1 LGLKHFDKKV
11 ETSMTFLVHRQ
22 SLKQWLRILAVACVL
37 ALVAQASTAWLGG
50 ELGSPWEVAA
60 WAVQDEAAP
69 APAPAP
75 AAGDAG
81 ATEGPRVYLLQ
92 WIYQALGIGYILV
105 FMILSFT
112 LGAFFIMNFL
122 SSRRATICPPELAEQ
137 FEQQLDAKQYQEAY
151 ETAKADES
159 FLGNVLAAGMARLQS
174 GYAKSLEAMQ
184 EVGEDEA
191 MKLEHRLSYM
201 DLIARISPMVG
212 LFGTVHGMINAFQ
225 KISESGGT
233 PDPTRL
239 AMDIATALVTTLLGL
254 AIAIPA
260 MVAYTVLR
268 NHVHRLVLEVGM
280 TAEELM
286 NRFENVSTEKR
297 A

>member
-1 LGLKHFDKKV
+1 MNWLGNKR
-11 ETSMTFLVHRQ
+11 ENA
-22 SLKQWLRILAVACVL
+22 QWLTIAAMAIGIAVAASWSVSWMESN
-37 ALVAQASTAWLGG
+37 AMTWAQDDAAAGAGAGAAGG
-50 ELGSPWEVAA
+50 A
-60 WAVQDEAAP
+60 
-69 APAPAP
+69 AP
-75 AAGDAG
+75 AAGAP
-81 ATEGPRVYLLQ
+81 ATGGKRVNLLQ
-92 WIYQALGIGYILV
+92 WVYEALGLTYILV

-112 LGAFFIMNFL
+112 LGAFFVMNFL
-122 SSRRATICPPELAEQ
+122 SSRRGTICPPQLAEQ

-159 FLGNVLAAGMARLQS
+159 FLGQVLAAGMARLQS

-201 DLIARISPMVG
+201 DLIARIAPMVG
-212 LFGTVHGMINAFQ
+212 LFGTVDGMIRAFQ

-280 TAEELM
+280 TAQELM
-286 NRFENVSTEKR
+286 NRFESVSTEKR
-297 A
+297 T

>member
-1 LGLKHFDKKV
+1 MVFGKN
-11 ETSMTFLVHRQ
+11 RQ
-22 SLKQWLRILAVACVL
+22 NA
-37 ALVAQASTAWLGG
+37 TWLGIVCLAG
-50 ELGSPWEVAA
+50 LLATGLAGLGGGWDSSALWAQDQGAA
-60 WAVQDEAAP
+60 GEAA
-69 APAPAP
+69 A
-75 AAGDAG
+75 AAGG
-81 ATEGPRVYLLQ
+81 TRVYLLQ
-92 WIYQALGIGYILV
+92 WIYEALGIGYILV

-122 SSRRATICPPELAEQ
+122 SSRRGTICPPQLAEQ

-151 ETAKADES
+151 ELAKSDDS

-174 GYAKSLEAMQ
+174 GYVKSIEAMQ

-260 MVAYTVLR
+260 MVAFTVLR

-286 NRFENVSTEKR
+286 SRFENVSTDKKR
-297 A
+297 S

>member
-1 LGLKHFDKKV
+1 MICLGNKR
-11 ETSMTFLVHRQ
+11 EYT
-22 SLKQWLRILAVACVL
+22 QWLAIAAL
-37 ALVAQASTAWLGG
+37 ALGIALAASWGVSWLETGATVWAQD
-50 ELGSPWEVAA
+50 AA
-60 WAVQDEAAP
+60 ADP
-69 APAPAP
+69 APQADPADP
-75 AAGDAG
+75 ATGG
-81 ATEGPRVYLLQ
+81 KRVYLLQ
-92 WIYQALGIGYILV
+92 WIYEALGITYILV

-112 LGAFFIMNFL
+112 LGAFFVMNFL
-122 SSRRATICPPELAEQ
+122 SSRRGTICPPQLAEQ

-159 FLGNVLAAGMARLQS
+159 FLGQVLAAGMARLQS
-174 GYAKSLEAMQ
+174 GYAKSIEAMQ

-201 DLIARISPMVG
+201 DLIARIAPMVG
-212 LFGTVHGMINAFQ
+212 LFGTVDGMIRAFQ

-280 TAEELM
+280 TAQELM
-286 NRFENVSTEKR
+286 NRFESVSTEKR

>member
-1 LGLKHFDKKV
+1 MNWLGNKR
-11 ETSMTFLVHRQ
+11 ENA
-22 SLKQWLRILAVACVL
+22 QWLTIAAMAIGIAVAASWSVSWMESN
-37 ALVAQASTAWLGG
+37 AMMWAQDD
-50 ELGSPWEVAA
+50 AA
-60 WAVQDEAAP
+60 AGA
-69 APAPAP
+69 AP
-75 AAGDAG
+75 AAGAP
-81 ATEGPRVYLLQ
+81 ATGPNRVNLLQ
-92 WIYQALGIGYILV
+92 WVYQALGLTYILV

-112 LGAFFIMNFL
+112 LGAFFVMNFL
-122 SSRRATICPPELAEQ
+122 SSRRGTICPPQLAEQ

-159 FLGNVLAAGMARLQS
+159 FLGQVLAAGMARLQS

-201 DLIARISPMVG
+201 DLIARIAPMVG
-212 LFGTVHGMINAFQ
+212 LFGTVDGMIRAFQ

-280 TAEELM
+280 TAQELM
-286 NRFENVSTEKR
+286 NRFESVSTEKR

>member
-1 LGLKHFDKKV
+1 MIWLGNK
-11 ETSMTFLVHRQ
+11 RQ
-22 SLKQWLRILAVACVL
+22 NAQWLTIAAVAIGI
-37 ALVAQASTAWLGG
+37 A
-50 ELGSPWEVAA
+50 VAA
-60 WAVQDEAAP
+60 SWSVSWLETNALTWAQDEAAVG
-69 APAPAP
+69 APP
-75 AAGDAG
+75 AAGVPAPETG
-81 ATEGPRVYLLQ
+81 ANRVNLLQ
-92 WIYQALGIGYILV
+92 WIYQALGLTYILV

-112 LGAFFIMNFL
+112 LGAFFVMNFL
-122 SSRRATICPPELAEQ
+122 SSRRGTICPPQLAEQ

-159 FLGNVLAAGMARLQS
+159 FLGQVLAAGMARLQS

-201 DLIARISPMVG
+201 DLIARIAPMVG
-212 LFGTVHGMINAFQ
+212 LFGTVDGMIRAFQ

-280 TAEELM
+280 TAQELM
-286 NRFENVSTEKR
+286 NRFESVSTEKR
-297 A
+297 V

>member
-1 LGLKHFDKKV
+1 
-11 ETSMTFLVHRQ
+11 MTFLVHRQ
-22 SLKQWLRILAVACVL
+22 SLKQWLRILAVACLL
-37 ALVAQASTAWLGG
+37 ALLAHASTAWLGG
-50 ELGSPWEVAA
+50 ELGLPGDVAA
-60 WAVQDEAAP
+60 WAVQDDAAPAP

-75 AAGDAG
+75 AAGDA
-81 ATEGPRVYLLQ
+81 APEGQRVYLLQ
-92 WIYQALGIGYILV
+92 WIYEALGIGYILV

-122 SSRRATICPPELAEQ
+122 SSRRGTICPPELAEQ

-174 GYAKSLEAMQ
+174 GYTKSIEAMQ

>member
-1 LGLKHFDKKV
+1 MIGLGNRREK
-11 ETSMTFLVHRQ
+11 T
-22 SLKQWLRILAVACVL
+22 QWLAIVAL
-37 ALVAQASTAWLGG
+37 ALGIALTASWGVAWL
-50 ELGSPWEVAA
+50 ETTPTV
-60 WAVQDEAAP
+60 WAQDAP
-69 APAPAP
+69 AEGAAQPADGVDP
-75 AAGDAG
+75 AAG
-81 ATEGPRVYLLQ
+81 PKRVYLLQ
-92 WIYQALGIGYILV
+92 WIYEALGITYILV

-112 LGAFFIMNFL
+112 LGAFFVMNFL
-122 SSRRATICPPELAEQ
+122 SSRRGTICPPQLAEQ

-159 FLGNVLAAGMARLQS
+159 FLGQVLAAGMARLQS
-174 GYAKSLEAMQ
+174 GYAKSIEAMQ

-201 DLIARISPMVG
+201 DLIARIAPMVG
-212 LFGTVHGMINAFQ
+212 LFGTVDGMIRAFQ

-280 TAEELM
+280 TAQELM
-286 NRFENVSTEKR
+286 NRFESVSTEKR
-297 A
+297 S

>member
-1 LGLKHFDKKV
+1 MVGLGNQREHAKWFAVTVLAIGIALMASWGVSSFDV
-11 ETSMTFLVHRQ
+11 GAM
-22 SLKQWLRILAVACVL
+22 AVAQD
-37 ALVAQASTAWLGG
+37 AAPDAAAQA
-50 ELGSPWEVAA
+50 AA
-60 WAVQDEAAP
+60 PDAAP
-69 APAPAP
+69 APA
-75 AAGDAG
+75 
-81 ATEGPRVYLLQ
+81 RVNLLQ
-92 WIYQALGIGYILV
+92 WIYEALGLTYILV

-112 LGAFFIMNFL
+112 LGAFFVMNFL
-122 SSRRATICPPELAEQ
+122 SSRRGTICPPQLAEQ

-159 FLGNVLAAGMARLQS
+159 FLGQVLAAGMARLQS

-201 DLIARISPMVG
+201 DLIARIAPMVG
-212 LFGTVHGMINAFQ
+212 LFGTVDGMIRAFQ

-280 TAEELM
+280 TAQELM
-286 NRFENVSTEKR
+286 NRFESVSTEKR
-297 A
+297 S

>member
-1 LGLKHFDKKV
+1 
-11 ETSMTFLVHRQ
+11 MTFLEQGQ
-22 SLKQWLRILAVACVL
+22 SLKQWLRILAIACAL
-37 ALVAQASTAWLGG
+37 ALVAQASSAWLGG
-50 ELGSPWEVAA
+50 EFGLPREVAA
-60 WAVQDEAAP
+60 WGLQDEAAP

-75 AAGDAG
+75 APAAGDA
-81 ATEGPRVYLLQ
+81 AAEPQRVYLLQ
-92 WIYQALGIGYILV
+92 WIYEALGIGYILV

-122 SSRRATICPPELAEQ
+122 SSRRGTICPPELAEQ

-174 GYAKSLEAMQ
+174 GYTKSLEAMQ

>member
-1 LGLKHFDKKV
+1 MIGLGNRREK
-11 ETSMTFLVHRQ
+11 T
-22 SLKQWLRILAVACVL
+22 QWLAIVAL
-37 ALVAQASTAWLGG
+37 ALGIALTASWGVAWL
-50 ELGSPWEVAA
+50 ETTPTV
-60 WAVQDEAAP
+60 WAQDAP
-69 APAPAP
+69 AEGAAQPADGADP
-75 AAGDAG
+75 AAG
-81 ATEGPRVYLLQ
+81 PKRVYLLQ
-92 WIYQALGIGYILV
+92 WIYEALGITYILV

-112 LGAFFIMNFL
+112 LGAFFVMNFL
-122 SSRRATICPPELAEQ
+122 SSRRGTICPPQLAEQ

-159 FLGNVLAAGMARLQS
+159 FLGQVLAAGMARLQS
-174 GYAKSLEAMQ
+174 GYAKSIEAMQ

-201 DLIARISPMVG
+201 DLIARIAPMVG
-212 LFGTVHGMINAFQ
+212 LFGTVDGMIRAFQ

-280 TAEELM
+280 TAQELM
-286 NRFENVSTEKR
+286 NRFESVSTEKR
-297 A
+297 S

>member
-1 LGLKHFDKKV
+1 MIAARVFGLPQWASLFGLML
-11 ETSMTFLVHRQ
+11 SWAIGGMLVG
-22 SLKQWLRILAVACVL
+22 VVL
-37 ALVAQASTAWLGG
+37 VGGGIGPAQATM
-50 ELGSPWEVAA
+50 VV
-60 WAVQDEAAP
+60 VQDEAADA
-69 APAPAP
+69 APAAEAAPAADAAP
-75 AAGDAG
+75 AAGNTAPPAKQSLFDW
-81 ATEGPRVYLLQ
+81 V
-92 WIYQALGIGYILV
+92 YQALGIGYILI

-112 LGAFFIMNFL
+112 LVAFFIMNFL
-122 SSRRATICPPELAEQ
+122 SARRTTICPPELAET
-137 FEQQLDAKQYQEAY
+137 FETQLDEKKYQDAY
-151 ETAKADES
+151 ELAKADES
-159 FLGNVLAAGMARLQS
+159 FLGNVLASGMARLQS

-225 KISESGGT
+225 RIAESGGT
-233 PDPTRL
+233 PEPTAL
-239 AMDIATALVTTLLGL
+239 ALDIATALVTTLLGL

-260 MVAYTVLR
+260 MVAYTILR
-268 NHVHRLVLEVGM
+268 NQVHRLILEVGM

-286 NRFENVSTEKR
+286 NRFENVASEKR